1 MSGRA
6 QKRGKSKPFWPCFLR
21 LPVVSISRYVLH
33 FFKLLQKRQE
43 NLSTCFTLQN
53 KLQSYVVH
61 FDTHIQTCLATN
73 QVFASCMNTDF
84 WLHKIMSHY
93 TWNLCLC
100 WFYLCLFIFILLQ
113 HKFTLVLKTHN
124 MYCRFCCKEELFLLP
139 YLYWGP
145 PLILH
150 NGVISPFFLHCI

>member
-33 FFKLLQKRQE
+33 FFKLLWNRQE

-73 QVFASCMNTDF
+73 QFFASCMNTDF
-84 WLHKIMSHY
+84 WLDKIMWVSHH
-93 TWNLCLC
+93 TWNLCQ
-100 WFYLCLFIFILLQ
+100 LLQ
-113 HKFTLVLKTHN
+113 HKFTLVSKTHK
-124 MYCRFCCKEELFLLP
+124 MYCRFCRREELSLLP
-139 YLYWGP
+139 YLYWG

-150 NGVISPFFLHCI
+150 NGVISPFFLTLYLDA